1 MFLVATLSLCLLLP
15 LVQSQAVG
23 RVNEDVWVEGKLGSK
38 VKVFDVFLLC
48 TLFVFYLFVWL
59 EGKLGS
65 EVKVFFVLA
74 IFGFLCLCAL
84 IVSVCGWRAN
94 WEAR

>member
-1 MFLVATLSLCLLLP
+1 MFLAATLSLCLLLP

-38 VKVFDVFLLC
+38 VKVF
-48 TLFVFYLFVWL
+48 
-59 EGKLGS
+59 
-65 EVKVFFVLA
+65 FVLA
-74 IFGFLCLCAL
+74 LLGFLCLCAL
-84 IVSVCGWRAN
+84 VVSVCGWRAN